1 MQKIISSLALSL
13 LLSACGGEEPG
24 SPDMNTSTT
33 TSTFATDVVDSMTKA
48 NQATLLNASADASWS
63 KTGHITQGLPR
74 GDAAPAWWADSVLD
88 GSLKTSDSWN
98 ALTGW
103 FTVFESVNN
112 IDHNVK
118 VYYSDFDVWLLK
130 GSDVNHASWEKLADT
145 PTTWASYYDSDIVTW
160 QGSALPDDSS
170 GYYEFQHPDILHGG
184 SSKVAF
190 DGNNVLGVFVRTQAW
205 LDSADADAEL
215 LMSIGVDYYPT
226 STSSVS
232 KGDFADANYLPGAGS
247 SRFVYLTTEPK
258 WFTMANVA
266 DDALV
271 NVDKSSPF
279 VESGGKT
286 YLTIEEWMNNHPPL
300 DE

>member
-1 MQKIISSLALSL
+1 MQKIISALIISI
-13 LLSACGGEEPG
+13 LLSACGGEESDTPDTNISIPT
-24 SPDMNTSTT
+24 SP
-33 TSTFATDVVDSMTKA
+33 FATEVVDSMTKA
-48 NQATLLNASADASWS
+48 NEAILLNASAEASWS
-63 KTGHITQGLPR
+63 KSGHITQGLPR

-88 GSLKTSDSWN
+88 DRMKTSASWS

-103 FTVFESVNN
+103 FTIFESNTN
-112 IDHNVK
+112 TDQHVK
-118 VYYSDFDVWLLK
+118 IYYSDFEIWLLK
-130 GSDVNHASWEKLADT
+130 GSDVKHAFWEKLAVT

-184 SSKVAF
+184 TSKVAF
-190 DGNNVLGVFVRTQAW
+190 DGDDVLGVFVRTQAW
-205 LDSADADAEL
+205 LDRVDEDAEL

-226 STSSVS
+226 VDSSVS
-232 KGDFADANYLPGAGS
+232 KGDFANANYLPGAGT

-279 VESGGKT
+279 FINGGKT

-300 DE
+300 DQ